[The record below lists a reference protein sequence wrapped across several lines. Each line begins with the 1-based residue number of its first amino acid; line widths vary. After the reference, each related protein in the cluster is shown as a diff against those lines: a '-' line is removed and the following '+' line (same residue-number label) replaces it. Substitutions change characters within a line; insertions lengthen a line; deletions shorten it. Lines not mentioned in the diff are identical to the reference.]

1 MLGIY
6 TRLSREKEDSNSI
19 KNQLR
24 EGVAFAK
31 AKGIDYEIFNEGEG
45 VSGADPLNKRPE
57 LSRLMSVIES
67 GKITSVWFRNQDRLE
82 RNNVVFGSFAEL
94 AKKKKL
100 EVYFADQRVDYTNPQ
115 HALTGTILSGIN
127 QYFREIQSEKTRKSL
142 RDNIKEGRVHGLPP
156 YGYVKDQNRHMVI
169 CESQALIVKRIF
181 DLSLQGIGT
190 NSIAEILNKDGVP
203 TKLNNYAG
211 TLTTRSGV
219 KIPRKQLKW
228 AGGTIRNII
237 VNPIYMGKRFFGEKL
252 NRKEFES
259 PIIIEPR
266 YWQKVNDNLKKNANN
281 SGKKVE
287 HKYLLK
293 GIIKCG
299 RCGRNYYGRSRQN
312 KRDHYYTCS
321 SKRRGV
327 ENCGNRSINI
337 DFIEGLIWEHFFS
350 QGLFRERLQ
359 DYFKQLESEPRIK
372 EIEEQTKNYNA
383 IIKEQTEQKKELVR
397 LAAKGVLEEEDIAQ
411 EMKTIRTAINDA
423 EIHLQRLSEQ
433 KSSYNSLSD
442 NAETING
449 NLMSIE
455 NANISF
461 KEKSDFLKEYLS
473 RTVIHF
479 DQPTEH
485 YFIEIIPKI
494 EGMDKIVF
502 VAPYSKKFAYE
513 YVHENVLVHGYDG
526 QSYYKDFTPDHLL
539 IQGFDATFE
548 RIFGMTMEEH
558 LKNFDFSQCD
568 LPPSD
573 RELNA

>member
-1 MLGIY
+1 MLAIY
-6 TRLSREKEDSNSI
+6 TRLSREDEASSSI
-19 KNQLR
+19 ENQQR
-24 EGVAFAK
+24 EGIAFALSN
-31 AKGIDYEIFNEGEG
+31 GYEYKVYDEGSG
-45 VSGADPLNKRPE
+45 VSGGDKIDERPALKQLFEDLPDLTAVWVRDQNRIERNTGTWHNFSTALAALNIKYY
-57 LSRLMSVIES
+57 ES
-67 GKITSVWFRNQDRLE
+67 GKQHDLSDPDVWAMTAMKSVWNTRE
-82 RNNVVFGSFAEL
+82 RRSQS
-94 AKKKKL
+94 KKTKK
-100 EVYFADQRVDYTNPQ
+100 A
-115 HALTGTILSGIN
+115 I
-127 QYFREIQSEKTRKSL
+127 
-142 RDNIKEGRVHGLPP
+142 RDNVAQGKVHGIIP
-156 YGYVKDQNRHMVI
+156 YGYKKGAKAMMETHED
-169 CESQALIVKRIF
+169 EAKIVREIF
-181 DLSLQGIGT
+181 KMSLAGRGT
-190 NSIAEILNKDGVP
+190 MSIAEALNELSTP
-203 TKLNNYAG
+203 TRYNQYEGTIKLPNNKKADKKA
-211 TLTTRSGV
+211 V
-219 KIPRKQLKW
+219 KW
-228 AGGTIRNII
+228 AGNTIRGII
-237 VNPIYMGKRFFGEKL
+237 INPIYKGERIWGEEAFKCP
-252 NRKEFES
+252 S
-259 PIIIEPR
+259 IVEPNH
-266 YWQKVNDNLKKNANN
+266 WQKVNDNLKKNANN